1 MIEVKQFFLYY
12 SAVSFIIFVFY
23 LIVKILAIMSD
34 GPIWVFGIHEVILV
48 GFIGTFIPMFIVLI
62 LLPRM
67 IIFLG
72 GIFPLKLN

>member
-34 GPIWVFGIHEVILV
+34 GPIWVFVIHEVILV

>member
-1 MIEVKQFFLYY
+1 MIEVKQFFLLY
-12 SAVSFIIFVFY
+12 SAVSFVIFLFY

-67 IIFLG
+67 IIFVGDIL
-72 GIFPLKLN
+72 PLKFK